1 MTSIFISLICTNQRS
16 KKMNA
21 QFKSLFICLI
31 LLTSLPSCMVTKCRY
46 SRGWNLGVNVNSIA
60 KQDQKSPEQ
69 KQKYLKRNS
78 IIGKQSTDSIGEAVS
93 VKYTQDITYRR
104 SSDSIKKLLVKNI
117 LNPQTMYSQV
127 LKSKKSVRGPR
138 IDKGDFVSH
147 IQKQTELKNTPEFE
161 EVEYESASN
170 EWIIVLAP
178 LVLGIIFL
186 FIPALAVIGTW
197 IVCIYAAIIY
207 ALIEGMF
214 DFDLSWFTFFVQ

>member
-1 MTSIFISLICTNQRS
+1 
-16 KKMNA
+16 
-21 QFKSLFICLI
+21 
-31 LLTSLPSCMVTKCRY
+31 MVTKCRY
-46 SRGWNLGVNVNSIA
+46 SNGWNLGVNVNSIA
-60 KQDQKSPEQ
+60 KQDQKPSVH
-69 KQKYLKRNS
+69 KQKPLKR
-78 IIGKQSTDSIGEAVS
+78 KYTAVEQSTDSVGEAVS
-93 VKYTQDITYRR
+93 VKFTQEITNRR
-104 SSDSIKKLLVKNI
+104 SSDSIKQLLVKNI
-117 LNPQTMYSQV
+117 LNPQTMYSPV

-147 IQKQTELKNTPEFE
+147 IQEQTEITNAAEFE
-161 EVEYESASN
+161 EDAYESASN

-186 FIPALAVIGTW
+186 FIPALAVIGSW